1 MTTTPTTP
9 HPAIVALP
17 PKAVSTEEWQPNG
30 DGRCY
35 RNFEGEIREVV
46 AGRRYG
52 AHGDPR
58 GRTISARSLSEPVP
72 HRPG

>member
-58 GRTISARSLSEPVP
+58 GFYGQYPPAV
-72 HRPG
+72 